1 MGIICESA
9 EAAKNNRDF
18 ADNVMRSMME
28 GKEHV
33 ASTAELNLLAK
44 QSVLG
49 VITLENVLE
58 RIF

>member
-1 MGIICESA
+1 
-9 EAAKNNRDF
+9 
-18 ADNVMRSMME
+18 MME
-28 GKEHV
+28 GKDYI
-33 ASTAELNLLAK
+33 ASTAEFNFLAK